1 MHTGGPQNAREGEST
16 RAFITRYTND
26 TLQILGLPK
35 EHHISWF
42 VHGLRTR
49 SLVEFLS
56 TDVPT
61 TYKGLM
67 EKTSTWI
74 EEKDVATNGAP
85 NDKQEAPI
93 SSQKFLRI
101 IRKGKQKN
109 RSWATKPTSARA
121 GWGGVGVWGFL
132 GVLRHQIKEAV
143 KSKQLAHLVK
153 GIKKGKE
160 KTFDTQLDNG

>member
-1 MHTGGPQNAREGEST
+1 MAVHNIKQREGEST

-35 EHHISWF
+35 EHRISWF

-85 NDKQEAPI
+85 NDNKEG
-93 SSQKFLRI
+93 SKKFSKNFSWDHN
-101 IRKGKQKN
+101 KGKKKN
-109 RSWATKPTSARA
+109 RVRSWARNQPVPGVTTSDKRSCE
-121 GWGGVGVWGFL
+121 
-132 GVLRHQIKEAV
+132 IKTACTFG
-143 KSKQLAHLVK
+143 K
-153 GIKKGKE
+153 GHKEGKGKDFRHP
-160 KTFDTQLDNG
+160 TG